1 MRYAMLA
8 SLTILGLGT
17 ALCGPGASAQTTHRI
32 DCSNPAN
39 AHLAAC
45 IHRTDGSRGADA
57 TTTGG
62 IVAPSASVAPPPNAL
77 TGLNCNDTPENM
89 LEYYCNHRDQ
99 FPSR

>member
-17 ALCGPGASAQTTHRI
+17 ALSGPGASAQAARRI

-45 IHRTDGSRGADA
+45 IRRTDRSRGPDA

-62 IVAPSASVAPPPNAL
+62 IVAPSASVAAPPSGP
-77 TGLNCNDTPENM
+77 TDLNCNDTPENM

-99 FPSR
+99 YRSR